1 MIPEADAH
9 PAPVIIVGAAM
20 GGLRTA
26 EALRKAGYSGPLTVI
41 GEELHAPYNRPPL
54 SKDVLSTEVSH
65 EAVAFPQ
72 RPATAD
78 VDWLLGVRAA
88 SANLVEKTITTTDG
102 VRHPFTALVIATG
115 IRPRRVVPS
124 VSEGPRTLPGRHT
137 VRTLDDAMAL
147 RDELVPGA
155 RVIVAGSGFI
165 GCEVAATA
173 RKLGCEVTIV
183 SPSALP
189 IIRPLGAALAAE
201 LQRRHEAHGVLFRL
215 GRSIAVIEGDTTLT
229 GIVLDDGSRLAA
241 DVLVE
246 AIGSDCNSE
255 WLANTGLDLTN
266 GVLADSGMRAID
278 LKGNA
283 HDDVYVVGDIA
294 RFPNA
299 LFDDVPRRVEHW
311 NIPIDTGKRAG
322 AVLGAWLSRS
332 VTDAVAVESPFAQAL
347 AQPFTPMPSFWS
359 NQFEVSMQAYGL
371 PGLADSIRQLEG
383 DLAGDC
389 IFGYYRGP
397 RLVGVVGLGMKAALL
412 PYRQQI
418 ASPQGANALAGF
430 PASSRQQA

>member
-1 MIPEADAH
+1 MAPEADAQ

-26 EALRKAGYSGPLTVI
+26 EALRKAGYTGALTVI
-41 GEELHAPYNRPPL
+41 GEEIHAPYNRPPL
-54 SKDVLSTEVSH
+54 SKDVLSTGVTH

-78 VDWLLGVRAA
+78 VEWLLGVRVSSASLAA
-88 SANLVEKTITTTDG
+88 KTVTTTDG
-102 VRHPFTALVIATG
+102 VSHPFRALVIATG
-115 IRPRRVVPS
+115 IRPRRVIPS
-124 VSEGPRTLPGRHT
+124 VSEGPRFLSGRHT

-155 RVIVAGSGFI
+155 RVVVAGSGFI

-173 RKLGCEVTIV
+173 TKLGCEVTVV
-183 SPSALP
+183 SPSSLP
-189 IIRPLGAALAAE
+189 IFRPLGPVLAAE

-215 GRSIAVIEGDTTLT
+215 GRSIAVIEGDTRLT

-246 AIGSDCNSE
+246 AIGSDCNSD
-255 WLANTGLDLTN
+255 WLAGTGLDIAN
-266 GVLADSGMRAID
+266 GVLADAGMRAID
-278 LKGNA
+278 VDGNA

-299 LFDDVPRRVEHW
+299 LFDDVARRVEHW
-311 NIPIDTGKRAG
+311 NIPTDTGKRAG
-322 AVLGAWLSRS
+322 AVLGAWLAG
-332 VTDAVAVESPFAQAL
+332 DAAFTEAL
-347 AQPFTPMPSFWS
+347 ALPFTPMPAFWS
-359 NQFEVSMQAYGL
+359 NQFDVGIQAYGL
-371 PGLADSIRQLEG
+371 PGLADTIRQLEG

-389 IFGYYRGP
+389 IFGYYRGT

-418 ASPQGANALAGF
+418 ATA
-430 PASSRQQA
+430 QAEWATTAR